1 MVYLNRSKLALS
13 VVLYLYCSLLLADEA
28 AVEEISPDQGFW
40 SQFKDPQDGKFD
52 ASSYLLGNLAGFM
65 PVPIFITEPAVDG
78 GFGLAPIFF
87 HKPKDDQ
94 MKPDENGKVILPNI
108 SVVAAGITGND
119 SWFAGAGHFRNWSK
133 DKYRYRG
140 WAGYADVN
148 LDWYPS
154 EDSGLLPNGIG
165 FNVTGA
171 MIDQTFFYRLAESEW
186 FIGANWR
193 YSETELSFDTLF
205 PPGLLNTENTVS
217 NVSLV
222 ALYENIDYQFSPRQG
237 LTLELKAE
245 YSRDSF
251 GSDFHYEQYNW
262 EFRQYFEFAE
272 KWSLAWRFDGA
283 TISGSAPF
291 YLEPFVKIQGIPAMR
306 YRGPSAVTL
315 EVRGGYDLTPRW
327 TISAFG
333 GGGRAAA
340 SFSDLGSASTHTAVG
355 AGFRYLIAR
364 AMGMRVGV
372 DVAKGPEGTYGY
384 IVVGSAW

>member
-1 MVYLNRSKLALS
+1 MVYLKRSKLALS

-40 SQFKDPQDGKFD
+40 SQFKDPQDDKFD

-87 HKPKDDQ
+87 HTPKDDQ
-94 MKPDENGKVILPNI
+94 MNPDENGKVILPNI

-154 EDSGLLPNGIG
+154 DDSGLLPNGIG
-165 FNVTGA
+165 FNVTGT

-237 LTLELKAE
+237 LTLLVW
-245 YSRDSF
+245 
-251 GSDFHYEQYNW
+251 Q
-262 EFRQYFEFAE
+262 
-272 KWSLAWRFDGA
+272 
-283 TISGSAPF
+283 
-291 YLEPFVKIQGIPAMR
+291 
-306 YRGPSAVTL
+306 
-315 EVRGGYDLTPRW
+315 
-327 TISAFG
+327 
-333 GGGRAAA
+333 
-340 SFSDLGSASTHTAVG
+340 
-355 AGFRYLIAR
+355 
-364 AMGMRVGV
+364 
-372 DVAKGPEGTYGY
+372 
-384 IVVGSAW
+384 